1 MVKIGVP
8 SILQQSIVYIGMLLV
23 QVVVN
28 SFGSSVMAGY
38 TAGMRIESIC
48 IVPMTAVGNA
58 MSAFSAQNLGARQP
72 DRVKQAYKTCYLI
85 DGTIAVIIC
94 VFLYLFGTLFLFI
107 SSLSFSCSSD

>member
-1 MVKIGVP
+1 MTKIGVP

-58 MSAFSAQNLGARQP
+58 MSSFSAQNLGARQP
-72 DRVKQAYKTCYLI
+72 ERVKQAYKACYLI
-85 DGTIAVIIC
+85 DASIAV
-94 VFLYLFGTLFLFI
+94 
-107 SSLSFSCSSD
+107 FSA